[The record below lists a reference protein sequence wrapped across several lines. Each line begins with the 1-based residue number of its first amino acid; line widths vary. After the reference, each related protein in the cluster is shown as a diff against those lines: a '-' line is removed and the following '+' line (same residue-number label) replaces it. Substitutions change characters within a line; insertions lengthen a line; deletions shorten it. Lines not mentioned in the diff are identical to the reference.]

1 MGTSSYAYRKHMIII
16 YTGNLSVFHLNT
28 YIIIRSTKHE
38 DNSIITNKWNY
49 GVHVYPALSIGGVV
63 LCFLQALIVL
73 MKLAYNFNYVLI
85 NSYQHYSIIFPN
97 EGRSSHYNMQHYLNY
112 KVALNYNFVYYL
124 IEPWSIRPIPHLHR
138 RAGILLIRGGVYTGM
153 YS

>member
-1 MGTSSYAYRKHMIII
+1 MELRRACISRIINWRCGIVFPSSFNRINEIS
-16 YTGNLSVFHLNT
+16 LQFQL
-28 YIIIRSTKHE
+28 RS
-38 DNSIITNKWNY
+38 
-49 GVHVYPALSIGGVV
+49 
-63 LCFLQALIVL
+63 
-73 MKLAYNFNYVLI
+73 